1 MRSYQ
6 IGDVVVFGAEGLCR
20 IEDIT
25 EKKFGKEIIQY
36 YVLKQLMR
44 GNSVNYVPVNNEKS
58 CLLYTSRCV

>member
-25 EKKFGKEIIQY
+25 EK
-36 YVLKQLMR
+36 
-44 GNSVNYVPVNNEKS
+44 NSVKKS
-58 CLLYTSRCV
+58 YNIMY